1 MTQQIRAA
9 GRHLSKAPHSSRTIS
24 SMPKQNETRDYR
36 KPCTLCKTPRD
47 VLIRCQIDE
56 SGVSGG
62 VVDGDGAPEH
72 KWYRYGGM
80 WKNKHEAVSA
90 KKPKAKKG
98 GKPEVNHEQE
108 QATEGEASTG
118 NEEAASQSVVV
129 NAP

>member
-1 MTQQIRAA
+1 
-9 GRHLSKAPHSSRTIS
+9 
-24 SMPKQNETRDYR
+24 MPKQNETRDYR

-56 SGVSGG
+56 SGVWNFVCTGACWKQVSGG

-98 GKPEVNHEQE
+98 GKPEVTHEQE
-108 QATEGEASTG
+108 HATEGETSDG
-118 NEEAASQSVVV
+118 NEAVPVALSEASKQ
-129 NAP
+129 PD